1 MESETTNHRVL
12 VIGATGGFG
21 RAMVAEL
28 LRRGSRV
35 RCLVRDSAKAAS
47 LLGNDPAL
55 EMTQG
60 DAEDGPGVLTAAEG
74 CRAIVHAVNFPYPQ
88 WVPHM
93 ARATAHVIAA
103 ARAANATILFP
114 GNVYG
119 LGPQSS
125 GPLTEDAPNLPS
137 ADKGTLRVTIEN
149 SLQQAAEE
157 GSVRVIILRAGDYF
171 GPSVRNGL
179 VDPLFEN
186 AILGKPLKAIG
197 KLDIP
202 HQWAFVPDLARAGA
216 DLLAISDQL
225 DAFESVNFCG
235 YVPPTQR
242 DFLNLILQQAGKPD
256 LPVRV
261 VPWSA
266 LKVAA
271 VFDKVIRELLEL
283 RYLFDSSVILDG
295 AKLKRL
301 LPNFTETPIEEAI
314 RITLE
319 SYRTASAASPPA

>member
-1 MESETTNHRVL
+1 LSDRVL
-12 VIGATGGFG
+12 VVGGTGGFG
-21 RAMVAEL
+21 RAVIEEL
-28 LRRGSRV
+28 LRRGLPT
-35 RCLVRDSAKAAS
+35 RCLVRDPSKAERV
-47 LLGNDPAL
+47 LGSNPGL
-55 EMTQG
+55 EVIQG
-60 DAEDGPGVLTAAEG
+60 NAEDGPAVLSASQNCG
-74 CRAIVHAVNFPYPQ
+74 AIVHAVNFPYPQ

-93 ARATAHVIAA
+93 AKATAQVITA

-157 GSVRVIILRAGDYF
+157 GPERVIILRAGDYF
-171 GPSVRNGL
+171 GPTVRNGL

-186 AILGKPLKAIG
+186 AMLGKPLRAIG

-202 HQWAFVPDLARAGA
+202 HQWAFVPDLARAA
-216 DLLAISDQL
+216 IDLLGASERL
-225 DAFESVNFCG
+225 NAFEVVHFSG

-242 DFLNLILQQAGKPD
+242 DFLKLIAQQAGKPE
-256 LPVRV
+256 LPVRA

-271 VFDKVIRELLEL
+271 VFDRVIRELLEL
-283 RYLFDSSVILDG
+283 RYLFDSSVIMDG
-295 AKLKRL
+295 SKLKGL
-301 LPNFTETPIEEAI
+301 LPEFRETPIEEAVLA
-314 RITLE
+314 TLE
-319 SYRTASAASPPA
+319 SYRKAEEAS